1 MLVLRQPVPDLVPDM
16 KFRNV
21 KTGAVIEAPSML
33 GGNWELIGGE
43 KSPKKETV
51 IADVPAACEEA
62 EVKPVK
68 KTRKTTSTK
77 KTTKK

>member
-1 MLVLRQPVPDLVPDM
+1 M

-21 KTGAVIEAPSML
+21 KTGAVVDVPSML
-33 GGNWELIGGE
+33 GGNWVAVDGD

-51 IADVPAACEEA
+51 AVSVPVADVE

-68 KTRKTTSTK
+68 KTTRKTTK

>member
-1 MLVLRQPVPDLVPDM
+1 M

-21 KTGAVIEAPSML
+21 KTGAVIDVPSML
-33 GGNWELIGGE
+33 GGNWERVDGD

-51 IADVPAACEEA
+51 AVSVPVADVE

-68 KTRKTTSTK
+68 KTVRKTK